1 MIPHFKSNREDK
13 SETNK
18 SFDINNTQLLSNN
31 NLNNSNLSANKSIE
45 KSRNN
50 WDQNTFKKLRLTNS
64 IQRSRKSLNSS
75 IDSTN
80 RRAIE
85 HMTLA
90 ENLKALKPEIQIEEK
105 KIEVNENNKNKKQQ
119 INENKNKILI
129 SDNKNK
135 NEKEIDKHL
144 NNRNKIIFANSRFS
158 SNESNIIIE
167 NLGDI
172 KIKRRVDEEND
183 EVIHFNNDDL
193 ENKILLK
200 FNKET
205 IDFET
210 STKLVENNNN
220 KNNIKKSKINENSNI
235 FKTQKTEIS
244 NNNKIE
250 DEEKIKY
257 IDDDNASVN
266 SKMSKVSESRRK
278 MFEKSIKDVSVANK
292 MRSNLSGHKKLTSN
306 NPSKSKSLTKN

>member
-80 RRAIE
+80 PRAIE
-85 HMTLA
+85 HTTLA
-90 ENLKALKPEIQIEEK
+90 ANLKALKPESQIEEK
-105 KIEVNENNKNKKQQ
+105 KIEVNENNKNNKQQ
-119 INENKNKILI
+119 INENRNK
-129 SDNKNK
+129 
-135 NEKEIDKHL
+135 KEIDNHL
-144 NNRNKIIFANSRFS
+144 NNKNKIIFANSRFS

-172 KIKRRVDEEND
+172 KIKRQVDDEND
-183 EVIHFNNDDL
+183 EVIHFNNEDL

-200 FNKET
+200 FNRES

-220 KNNIKKSKINENSNI
+220 KNNIKKSKINENSNAFI
-235 FKTQKTEIS
+235 RQKTEIS

-278 MFEKSIKDVSVANK
+278 MFEKSIKDVPVANK

-306 NPSKSKSLTKN
+306 NLSQSKSLTWN